1 MRGFGITEYFIYG
14 DDRFEN
20 LRMAGKAGTAQTND
34 ENSQAV
40 FVGYSK
46 RKDLPLTVLCI
57 VENGGVGIN
66 TGIDISNEIM
76 QYFFKKMT
84 D

>member
-1 MRGFGITEYFIYG
+1 MGGFGITDYSIYG
-14 DDRFEN
+14 DERLED
-20 LRMAGKAGTAQTND
+20 LRMAGKTGTAQTDD

-46 RKDLPLTVLCI
+46 RKDLPLAVLCI
-57 VENGGVGIN
+57 VENGGEGIN
-66 TGIDISNEIM
+66 SGIDISNEIM
-76 QYFFKKMT
+76 QYFLKKN